1 MRTATVVGAGVFG
14 SWTAWALERRGWK
27 VSLVDAHGP
36 ANARASSGGET
47 RISRC
52 GYGGQAIYARW
63 ARESLGDWLG
73 LELRSGEALFTRTG
87 ALFLGRDPGW
97 LDETIAT
104 LRAERISAERLEGA
118 ALRDR
123 YPQLAFDESTGAV
136 FEPEAGILY
145 ARRGVQTLVRILER
159 DGVTY
164 TRRQAD
170 AERELRESTAD
181 AIVFACG
188 PWLPSMFPALLGG
201 AVLPSRQE
209 VFFFGPP
216 AGDERFSAS
225 RLPAWVSFD
234 EGIYGLPDLDGRGVK
249 VAVDAHGPVADPERM
264 DRCVDQASVER
275 MREILSRRIPA
286 LAGAP
291 LLESRVCQYENTADG
306 HLLLDRLPGHDRAW
320 IAGGGSG
327 HGFKHGPAVGRYIA
341 DLIEER
347 RAPDPMFALSGRP
360 PRARAVY

>member
-36 ANARASSGGET
+36 ANSRASSGGET
-47 RISRC
+47 RITRS
-52 GYGGQAIYARW
+52 GYGGLAIYARW
-63 ARESLGDWLG
+63 ARESLGDWLD
-73 LELRSGEALFTRTG
+73 LELRSGETLFTRTG
-87 ALFLGRDPGW
+87 ALFLGRDTAW
-97 LDETIAT
+97 LSETMTT
-104 LRAERISAERLEGA
+104 LRAERIPAERLDAA
-118 ALRDR
+118 ALQGR
-123 YPQLAFDESTGAV
+123 YPQLAFGESAGAV
-136 FEPEAGILY
+136 LEPQAGVLY
-145 ARRGVQTLVRILER
+145 ARRGVQALVRMLER
-159 DGVTY
+159 DGVSC
-164 TRRQAD
+164 TRRQVD
-170 AERELRESTAD
+170 AARELHESTSD

-188 PWLPSMFPALLGG
+188 PWLPGMFPAQIGE
-201 AVLPSRQE
+201 AILPTRQE

-216 AGDERFSAS
+216 PGDDRFSPS
-225 RLPAWVSFD
+225 RLPAWVAFD
-234 EGIYGLPDLDGRGVK
+234 EGIYGVPDLEGRGAK
-249 VAVDAHGPVADPERM
+249 VAVDAHGDRVDPERM
-264 DRCVDQASVER
+264 DRCVDRQAVDR
-275 MREILSRRIPA
+275 VREVLATRIPA
-286 LAGAP
+286 LADAP

-347 RAPDPMFALSGRP
+347 RTPDPMFALTGRP